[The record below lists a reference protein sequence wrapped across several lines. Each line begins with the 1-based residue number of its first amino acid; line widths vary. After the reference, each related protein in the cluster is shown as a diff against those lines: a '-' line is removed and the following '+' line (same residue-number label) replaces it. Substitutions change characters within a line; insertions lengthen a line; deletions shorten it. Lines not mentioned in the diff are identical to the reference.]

1 MLVARGQTADRRE
14 LGSECAGWW
23 CKVIAHRFGGRDGRC
38 CVLPQRVAACRVET
52 TLRGW
57 WAKPIELVGGGSV
70 RVGGWS
76 SRSRLFVR
84 SFVRSIRSI
93 RSGGILPHSNC
104 GGI

>member
-1 MLVARGQTADRRE
+1 M
-14 LGSECAGWW
+14 
-23 CKVIAHRFGGRDGRC
+23 RC
-38 CVLPQRVAACRVET
+38 VSGVLSQHVAACRVET

-57 WAKPIELVGGGSV
+57 WAPIELVGGGSV

-76 SRSRLFVR
+76 SRRHGDGDDDSRLFVR

-93 RSGGILPHSNC
+93 RSGGSLPHSNC

>member
-1 MLVARGQTADRRE
+1 MRCV
-14 LGSECAGWW
+14 
-23 CKVIAHRFGGRDGRC
+23 GG
-38 CVLPQRVAACRVET
+38 VLSQRVAACRVAT

-57 WAKPIELVGGGSV
+57 WAPPIELVGGGSV

-76 SRSRLFVR
+76 SSRHGDDDSRLFVR
-84 SFVRSIRSI
+84 SFV